1 MKSKRRM
8 PGLSTQ
14 ILIGLILGAVF
25 GYFFPEIGKNL
36 KPFGDGFIRMIK
48 MIIVPLIFST
58 LIMGIAGTG
67 DFKKLGRL
75 GGKAIIWFELATTVA
90 LFIGLIVMNI
100 VHPGV
105 GVNISVSADAGAQ
118 AAEAAHKTVNMVDYV
133 LSIIPTNIIDAFA
146 RSDMLEIIFF
156 ACFFG
161 VGVAHIGKGGEQ
173 IVSLCRSVA
182 AVMFKV
188 TGYVMSLAPIGV
200 FAMIAYTVSSF
211 GIGMMIPLGKLIL
224 SLLFATLLFVV
235 ILLSVASAL
244 THVNFFHVIKAI
256 KAALLLS
263 FSTASSEAAL
273 PIAMQHLE
281 KLGISKS
288 IVTFIMPTG
297 YSFNLDGSTLYSSAA
312 ILFIAQIYGI
322 PLSIGQQLLIMVTLM
337 LSTKGIAGVPGAGFI
352 IVAATATA
360 FNLPAEG
367 VAIILGIDRILDMIR
382 TTCNVCGNCVAT
394 VIVAFWEK
402 DITKE
407 SFQKAYTENFQLASN
422 PKVH

>member
-1 MKSKRRM
+1 MKLRKKL

-14 ILIGLILGAVF
+14 ILIGLILGAAF

-36 KPFGDGFIRMIK
+36 KPVGDGFIRMIK

-90 LFIGLIVMNI
+90 LAIGLIVINLA
-100 VHPGV
+100 HPGV
-105 GVNISVSADAGAQ
+105 GVNIPVTADAGAK
-118 AAEAAHKTVNMVDYV
+118 AAEAAHKTINMVDYV
-133 LSIIPTNIIDAFA
+133 LHIIPTNIVDAFA
-146 RSDMLEIIFF
+146 RNDMLQIIFF

-161 VGVAHIGKGGEQ
+161 VGVAHIGKEGEK

-182 AVMFKV
+182 ETMFKV

-211 GIGMMIPLGKLIL
+211 GIAMLIPLGKLIL
-224 SLLFATLLFVV
+224 SVLFATLLFIF
-235 ILLSVASAL
+235 ILMLVASL
-244 THVNFFHVIKAI
+244 ITHMNFFHVLKAVQE
-256 KAALLLS
+256 ALLLS

-273 PIAMQHLE
+273 PIAMQRLE
-281 KLGISKS
+281 QLGVPKN

-322 PLSIGQQLLIMVTLM
+322 PLTIGQQILIMLTLM

-352 IVAATATA
+352 VVAATATA
-360 FNLPAEG
+360 FNLPADG

-402 DITKE
+402 ELTKE
-407 SFQKAYTENFQLASN
+407 TFDKSYTENFQLN
-422 PKVH
+422 PISKIH